1 MEKISSILPASPRM
15 KVAELSASQPARPGA
30 PLMGRPEGKN
40 SMGDRITLSKELER
54 MRESGDLP
62 GLEPA
67 PTYKNTAEN
76 SKMKTIEDLNKKF
89 FQNPKDIARDNGGLT
104 RSEEVLKSV
113 EDSESVERGEPKVVA
128 PRVQSETPGLQASI
142 VDKPL

>member
-15 KVAELSASQPARPGA
+15 QMVEIAAAQPARPGA

-40 SMGDRITLSKELER
+40 SMGDRITLSKEMER
-54 MRESGDLP
+54 MRASGELP
-62 GLEPA
+62 ALEPA

-76 SKMKTIEDLNKKF
+76 SKMKAIEELNKKF
-89 FQNPKDIARDNGGLT
+89 FTNPKDIARDNGGLT

-113 EDSESVERGEPKVVA
+113 EDTEPMFERGGPKAA
-128 PRVQSETPGLQASI
+128 PRAQLESPVLPANKGDTSL
-142 VDKPL
+142 